1 MLVRR
6 RWIKSVALGALAWV
20 TARPSSA
27 QQGFGS
33 QRGVPSLTDQL
44 SKGLR
49 ATTPQQLAFVQV
61 VVTNVDNGKLS
72 RGMVNLV
79 YKWALERN
87 PRYPFPYF
95 QYALTE
101 LSKRRGVV
109 LR

>member
-1 MLVRR
+1 MLVRRRSLVRR

-20 TARPSSA
+20 TARPIAA

-44 SKGLR
+44 TKGLR
-49 ATTPQQLAFVQV
+49 ATTPQQLAFAQV
-61 VVTNVDNGKLS
+61 VVANVENGKLP
-72 RGMVNLV
+72 RGLVNLV

-95 QYALTE
+95 QYA
-101 LSKRRGVV
+101 KKFFFFI
-109 LR
+109 